1 MDARFAAAARSPAK
15 MQEPE
20 IFEQPVASKDVE
32 ALPVGDDHHTY
43 QTAYTYQTNNTAED
57 SSLDDYHD
65 FVYPEGEFSAARQI
79 VSLWSLSQFVRNVW
93 RDYSIS
99 TTHCLFF
106 LDHFVSFSQLH
117 SVSHRASRID
127 SL

>member
-1 MDARFAAAARSPAK
+1 

-65 FVYPEGEFSAARQI
+65 FVYPEGEFVVPADRFLVLLLCLTFLCAECVEGLLYLNDTS
-79 VSLWSLSQFVRNVW
+79 SL
-93 RDYSIS
+93 
-99 TTHCLFF
+99 F
-106 LDHFVSFSQLH
+106 LNDFVSFSQLH
-117 SVSHRASRID
+117 SVSHRASRVA

>member
-1 MDARFAAAARSPAK
+1 

-65 FVYPEGEFSAARQI
+65 FVYPEGEFAARQM
-79 VSLWSLSQFVRNVW
+79 VSLFLLCLTFLCGMCGGTTLSR
-93 RDYSIS
+93 R
-99 TTHCLFF
+99 
-106 LDHFVSFSQLH
+106 HFVSFLLMALRLSSCL
-117 SVSHRASRID
+117 SRRL
-127 SL
+127 SNPHP

>member
-1 MDARFAAAARSPAK
+1 

-32 ALPVGDDHHTY
+32 AVPVGDDHHTY

-65 FVYPEGEFSAARQI
+65 FVYPEGESRRSFPCSP
-79 VSLWSLSQFVRNVW
+79 
-93 RDYSIS
+93 
-99 TTHCLFF
+99 TTS
-106 LDHFVSFSQLH
+106 FVSPCPEWDHLPTLSRRH
-117 SVSHRASRID
+117 SVSHRV
-127 SL
+127 

>member
-1 MDARFAAAARSPAK
+1 

-65 FVYPEGEFSAARQI
+65 FVYPEGEFCRRQI
-79 VSLWSLSQFVRNVW
+79 VSLFSFFVSLFCVRNVW

-99 TTHCLFF
+99 TTLCLFF
-106 LDHFVSFSQLH
+106 LNDSSLFLNYTPSLIVPL
-117 SVSHRASRID
+117 ASP
-127 SL
+127 L